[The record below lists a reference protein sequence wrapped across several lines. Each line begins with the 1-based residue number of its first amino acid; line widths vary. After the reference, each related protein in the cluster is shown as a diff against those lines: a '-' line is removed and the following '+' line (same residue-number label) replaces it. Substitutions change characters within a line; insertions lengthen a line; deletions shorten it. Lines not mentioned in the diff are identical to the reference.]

1 MSTRI
6 AVTIDEQLVEEL
18 DVLVGQGAFVSRSAA
33 VEDALR
39 RRLVKSNQR
48 RLARECAKL
57 DPVEEQALAE
67 EGMAEDFST
76 WPEY

>member
-1 MSTRI
+1 MSTHI
-6 AVTIDEQLVEEL
+6 AMTIDERLVEEL

-39 RRLVKSNQR
+39 RRLIKSNRR

-57 DPVEEQALAE
+57 DPVEEQARAE
-67 EGMAEDFST
+67 VGMAEDVET